1 MILSVATESPCKGLE
16 LAGSGLQTSQARTK
30 LQNDFKTNTQH
41 QRNAYY
47 ELFSEYTKFLK

>member
-16 LAGSGLQTSQARTK
+16 LAGSGLQTSQVRTK